1 MDKKVMFL
9 YMYISLYLS
18 IAGVQQVSSIILIIV
33 HSYTQ

>member
-18 IAGVQQVSSIILIIV
+18 IAGVQQVSFRRGHRVTL
-33 HSYTQ
+33 QLF